1 MSISLECTSLM
12 MAVQSGTLKVRI
24 VNSGSGRFANAET
37 DWKNGQWEVRN
48 GTGNVVRASEPRAAM
63 EAAYRAVG
71 EDISDQLAAQEIGE
85 LSNGLSWLVRDP
97 ISGWESLN
105 RSWEHGT
112 PPLIMLGGGTTKR
125 NLATKAMFLGPD
137 AASIFG
143 SIGIVLAWASG
154 GLLLWWRRKRLLA

>member
-1 MSISLECTSLM
+1 M

-37 DWKNGQWEVRN
+37 DLKNGQWEVRN
-48 GTGNVVRASEPRAAM
+48 GTGNVVRAGDARAAM

-71 EDISDQLAAQEIGE
+71 EDISDKLAAQEIGE
-85 LSNGLSWLVRDP
+85 LSYGLSWLVRDP
-97 ISGWESLN
+97 ISGSDTLN
-105 RSWEHGT
+105 RSWDHGT

-137 AASIFG
+137 AVSVSG
-143 SIGIVLAWASG
+143 SIAIVLVWASG
-154 GLLLWWRRKRLLA
+154 GSLLWWRRKRLLA